1 MLLLQ
6 IILNCLIT
14 SGRTVNIGTFRTN
27 PPNDSIGKWLQDN
40 VIKTAIASYVWSIL
54 IREGHAKKADGPY
67 MKFYERR

>member
-1 MLLLQ
+1 
-6 IILNCLIT
+6 
-14 SGRTVNIGTFRTN
+14 
-27 PPNDSIGKWLQDN
+27 LQDN